1 MRVTVGAVRIGLA
14 PVITALR
21 RRLPALLV
29 LATLCTVYP
38 SEHAQA
44 VVECPP
50 HDRPEVEFKRFD
62 LIARGKL
69 AQIKLEDDVVL
80 ARFEPSEI
88 LKGTPPD
95 TIRLRYQGPL
105 EAEDGDVFLLT
116 AKSDG
121 TYTYWFC
128 DQYGFS
134 ADKPKHA
141 YDVILTRY
149 RARWTQKLKDV
160 EANPGDIEPQL
171 RLAHFLEISFD
182 RPGAQSTYEQIIAR
196 WPEDGRGHAGLGRVL
211 IAFGALEEAL
221 VSLARALELSPYDS
235 RTLRLM
241 QHTRMKLG
249 QEVDYSQVDF
259 SGLTMAGLDL
269 SGLDL
274 SGRDFRGALLQS
286 ANFQDAVLDGALFT
300 GATMWGAN
308 FSGASMRGADLRYA
322 KFYVAQ
328 FSKTDLTG
336 ALADNAT
343 FARSTFSYARLIRMH
358 APEASFRQAQF
369 EHTVLGSGMYS
380 EASFLDADFDTV
392 DVSGSNFFQ
401 TQLGGVDLSG
411 MDLSNTVLR
420 EAKLT
425 RARYDCSTVFPK
437 KNFAIKDHAMV
448 PKQRVC
454 HKAVQRL
461 SFGGIDWTGYDFSG
475 LDLRGADFRYANL
488 SSARFN
494 DANLERANFQGSTL
508 RFTEFYAANLENA
521 NFSDSRLG
529 ARFSGANLK
538 NVDFSNADG
547 VAESVLMSGG
557 FHRNGEF
564 VTIGP
569 ADIAGARFDG
579 TTVYF
584 SPYSGAPEHL
594 PDFSASD
601 LTKAVIACGDTEL
614 RGVEDKEPTPAYR
627 ESWRKFQLQ
636 LKKVSALAAA
646 HPGARLDRKCAD
658 AISRYSDERCD
669 PWIAADQRP
678 KGCVFPKL
686 KR

>member
-1 MRVTVGAVRIGLA
+1 MSVGAVSRSLGRATSELW
-14 PVITALR
+14 
-21 RRLPALLV
+21 RRLPALLL
-29 LATLCTVYP
+29 LATLCAIYP
-38 SEHAQA
+38 SQHAQA

-50 HDRPEVEFKRFD
+50 RDRPEVEFKRFD

-69 AQIKLEDDVVL
+69 TRIKVEDDVVF
-80 ARFEPSEI
+80 ARFEPSEV

-95 TIRLRYQGPL
+95 TIRLRYQEPL
-105 EAEDGDVFLLT
+105 RSKDGDVFLLT
-116 AKSDG
+116 AQADG

-128 DQYGFS
+128 DQYGFG
-134 ADKPKHA
+134 ADKPKHT
-141 YDVILTRY
+141 YDVILSRY
-149 RARWTQKLKDV
+149 RARWTEKLKDV
-160 EANPGDIEPQL
+160 AASPDDIEPQL
-171 RLAHFLEISFD
+171 RLARFLEISSD
-182 RPGAQSTYEQIIAR
+182 RPGAQSAYEQIIAR

-211 IAFGALEEAL
+211 IAFGASEEAL
-221 VSLARALELSPYDS
+221 APLARALELSPYDS

-259 SGLTMAGLDL
+259 SGLEM
-269 SGLDL
+269 
-274 SGRDFRGALLQS
+274 
-286 ANFQDAVLDGALFT
+286 ANFDFSGMDLAGRNFQGAVLYGANFRDTQLDGAVFE
-300 GATMWGAN
+300 GAYLTNADFG
-308 FSGASMRGADLRYA
+308 GASMRGADLRDA
-322 KFYVAQ
+322 KLYGAK

-336 ALADNAT
+336 ALADGAI
-343 FARSTFSYARLIRMH
+343 FVRSTFSYARLIRIR
-358 APEASFRQAQF
+358 APQANF
-369 EHTVLGSGMYS
+369 HLAKLDHTVLGSATFWD
-380 EASFLDADFDTV
+380 ASFLDADFTAV
-392 DVSGSNFFQ
+392 DVSGSSLLR
-401 TQLGGVDLSG
+401 TQLRGVDLSG
-411 MDLSNTVLR
+411 MNLSNTALH

-425 RARYDCSTVFPK
+425 GARYDCSTVFPE
-437 KNFAIKDHAMV
+437 KNFAIRDYAMV

-454 HKAVQRL
+454 QNVVQRL
-461 SFGGIDWTGYDFSG
+461 SFRGIDWTGYDFSG

-494 DANLERANFQGSTL
+494 DANLERANFEGSTL

-521 NFSDSRLG
+521 NFSGSRLG
-529 ARFSGANLK
+529 ARFSGANLR

-547 VAESVLMSGG
+547 VAVSVLMSGG

-569 ADIAGARFDG
+569 ADLAGARFDG

-584 SPYSGAPEHL
+584 APYSVALEHV

-601 LTKAVIACGDTEL
+601 LSKAIIACGDTDL
-614 RGVEDKEPTPAYR
+614 RGAEDKEPTPAYR

-636 LKKVSALAAA
+636 LKKVSALAAS
-646 HPGARLDRKCAD
+646 HRGARLDRKCAD